1 MNNIE
6 NEQETEVDETELQRL
21 LDGGLNWCNKE
32 KECGHKC
39 EGVKDEDQ
47 CLPCLQ
53 PSCTA
58 GEGAAA

>member
-47 CLPCLQ
+47 CLPCL
-53 PSCTA
+53 
-58 GEGAAA
+58 